1 MGHPVHGR
9 SSMEDDVLGMHGGP
23 QGKASFGRREAGGP
37 GRQQGS
43 VDPLAFETHR
53 SMNLCSHPREG
64 WPLGNLA
71 VVPV

>member
-23 QGKASFGRREAGGP
+23 QGRASFWALGGKGP

-53 SMNLCSHPREG
+53 SINLCSHPREG
-64 WPLGNLA
+64 WSLGNLA
-71 VVPV
+71 DVPV